1 VRLLDADPQ
10 GSATEWA
17 IRVEE
22 AGQGL
27 PLVVEPVNLAQLR
40 RSATTS
46 QGTDFTVVDTP
57 PGDSRVID
65 AALAGADVA
74 VIPTAP
80 SSIDMA
86 RTWETEQAACANLPC
101 YVLVTQADLRSKA
114 PSAALR
120 LLDEQGWGVSRR

>member
-1 VRLLDADPQ
+1 MRVVPCAGVRIVVTNTKGGTAKTTSAVFLACALAGRGSVRLLDADPQ

-80 SSIDMA
+80 SSIDM
-86 RTWETEQAACANLPC
+86 
-101 YVLVTQADLRSKA
+101 
-114 PSAALR
+114 
-120 LLDEQGWGVSRR
+120 